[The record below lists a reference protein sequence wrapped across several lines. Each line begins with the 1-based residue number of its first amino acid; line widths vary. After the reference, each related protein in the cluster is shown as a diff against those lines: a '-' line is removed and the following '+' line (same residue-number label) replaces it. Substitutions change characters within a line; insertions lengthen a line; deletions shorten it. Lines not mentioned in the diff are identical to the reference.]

1 MGLFSFI
8 ADKGAQLFG
17 MKTDAQD
24 NTEKA
29 QKITEF
35 VTKMG
40 FNVENFTVTVDDN
53 KATLTGLADSGVTRE
68 KVILAVGNV
77 EGISQVDDQL
87 TVSTQ
92 TPDAQ
97 FYTVKGGDS
106 LSKIAKEFYGDP
118 MKYPQIFDANKPMLS
133 HPDKIYPGQT
143 LRIPTAE
150 GLA

>member
-40 FNVENFTVTVDDN
+40 FSVENFTVTVDDT

-87 TVSTQ
+87 TVSAQ
-92 TPDAQ
+92 TPEAQ

-143 LRIPTAE
+143 LRIPKTE